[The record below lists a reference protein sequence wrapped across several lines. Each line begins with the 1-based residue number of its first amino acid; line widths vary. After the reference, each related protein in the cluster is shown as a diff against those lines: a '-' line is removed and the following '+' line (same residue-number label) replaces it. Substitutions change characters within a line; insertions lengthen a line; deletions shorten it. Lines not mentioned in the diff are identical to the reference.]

1 MKVARNEKRKKLLGF
16 SFYINIRNFEAFLRI
31 LNLSTNHLFWRCEQ
45 SGDMKILGHFFLE
58 RLLYVGHMH
67 TSICILHTK
76 PKLDR
81 VTELD
86 THEKISAQRT
96 KNDGGIQIGR

>member
-1 MKVARNEKRKKLLGF
+1 MILIVICKLAKCCKKMLVIFFWNDSMSL
-16 SFYINIRNFEAFLRI
+16 YI
-31 LNLSTNHLFWRCEQ
+31 
-45 SGDMKILGHFFLE
+45 
-58 RLLYVGHMH
+58 GHMH
-67 TSICILHTK
+67 ASICILHTK

-96 KNDGGIQIGR
+96 KNDGGYTNR